1 MDPCLARVLADHV
14 GVTWINTQWWTLN
27 NIRIHVG
34 INTLPHNA
42 HKIAARLASGKCLLA
57 VPLHDTP
64 MSSKLLLL
72 FSSIML
78 VLAVEL

>member
-1 MDPCLARVLADHV
+1 MLDARCVINPALSHV
-14 GVTWINTQWWTLN
+14 SFLLLTKHKN
-27 NIRIHVG
+27 
-34 INTLPHNA
+34 HNA
-42 HKIAARLASGKCLLA
+42 YKIAARLASGKCLLA